1 MAMERECGGSWRRMK
16 RWQSAQ
22 FQSKLPKNLRTEHAL
37 DRLTFGQR
45 PGDAGALSKPGLKK
59 WMELQLH
66 PERIREDP
74 LLEKR
79 LQPLET
85 LRLSPLEIWQ
95 RYPRQQKILAVL
107 NGKRCC
113 RTIRFFARGGAKL
126 CRLFQVGGGRAGA
139 AGEAGRSASRR
150 ARFRGYPRRR

>member
-1 MAMERECGGSWRRMK
+1 MRRKLAKNEEMAIRAVSIEVAEEPPYRTRTGPVDVWATSRRC
-16 RWQSAQ
+16 RGVVQ
-22 FQSKLPKNLRTEHAL
+22 T
-37 DRLTFGQR
+37 
-45 PGDAGALSKPGLKK
+45 GLKK

-85 LRLSPLEIWQ
+85 LRVSPLEIWQ

-107 NGKRCC
+107 NGKPVLPDDPILR
-113 RTIRFFARGGAKL
+113 
-126 CRLFQVGGGRAGA
+126 
-139 AGEAGRSASRR
+139 
-150 ARFRGYPRRR
+150 PRRR